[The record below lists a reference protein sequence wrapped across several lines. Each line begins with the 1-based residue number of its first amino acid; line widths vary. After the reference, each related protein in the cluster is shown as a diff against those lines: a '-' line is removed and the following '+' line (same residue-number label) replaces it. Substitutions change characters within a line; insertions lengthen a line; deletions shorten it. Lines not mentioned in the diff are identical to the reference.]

1 MKSNSLAWHYSLK
14 RRLTFD
20 PFSLKGQCF
29 TTYSVL
35 SFILLPKYTIPPF
48 AQLQACIFIFGFLK
62 MTKRPEVIAF
72 MINSGCSFWLSE
84 KLPKGK
90 GPFPVS
96 VYSTWVFFP
105 FFSDMK
111 KKKTQGSL
119 RFKHC
124 YLPSNLVSQWWE
136 SDTHPIP
143 ETCVSVSF
151 GGKYWVTR
159 DGIWV
164 THALIDACSE
174 NSVGLIFK
182 QRYLTYVEAGGNCPD

>member
-62 MTKRPEVIAF
+62 MTERPEVIAF

-90 GPFPVS
+90 GPFPIS

-111 KKKTQGSL
+111 KKKHKEAWGSNTAT
-119 RFKHC
+119 FHQIQ
-124 YLPSNLVSQWWE
+124 YLSDERAILILYLKLVFQWALVVNTEWQE
-136 SDTHPIP
+136 MAAGWLMPWLMPALKIQWAWFLSKD
-143 ETCVSVSF
+143 
-151 GGKYWVTR
+151 
-159 DGIWV
+159 IW
-164 THALIDACSE
+164 
-174 NSVGLIFK
+174 
-182 QRYLTYVEAGGNCPD
+182 RM

>member
-1 MKSNSLAWHYSLK
+1 MAERELLKKCSNKMKSNSLAWHYSLK

-111 KKKTQGSL
+111 KKNTRKLEVQTL
-119 RFKHC
+119 
-124 YLPSNLVSQWWE
+124 LPSIKSSISVMREWYSSYTWNLCFSELWW
-136 SDTHPIP
+136 
-143 ETCVSVSF
+143 
-151 GGKYWVTR
+151 
-159 DGIWV
+159 
-164 THALIDACSE
+164 
-174 NSVGLIFK
+174 
-182 QRYLTYVEAGGNCPD
+182 